1 MAAVGKSG
9 LQTMVGWLLR
19 LNRERDVRED
29 VTGKRC
35 KIGNDLILSKSI
47 LDN

>member
-19 LNRERDVRED
+19 LNRERDVREG
-29 VTGKRC
+29 VTGKRR
-35 KIGNDLILSKSI
+35 KIGNGLILANFI
-47 LDN
+47 VDN